1 MVATTV
7 RVGKLSSRGVSVVAG
22 AASLA
27 LLAAGCGEAARD
39 ASESKGT
46 YAVEVVR
53 TSFPRK
59 QAVARDTRL
68 EMVVRNAGVRTVPNV
83 AVTIDSFYYRS
94 DYPHLSIAKR
104 PVWIVNTGP
113 GAVAKPPVESEEI
126 NPPGGGETVFV
137 NTWALGPLAAGH
149 KARFI
154 WRVTPVK
161 SGTHTIHYA
170 VAAGLD
176 GKAVAQL
183 PEGGKPVGKLVAQVA
198 PLPPHTH
205 VNPETGEIA
214 PGRNPVSAGAVG
226 AVP

>member
-1 MVATTV
+1 M
-7 RVGKLSSRGVSVVAG
+7 LSSRGVSVVAG

-39 ASESKGT
+39 ASEPKGT

-53 TSFPRK
+53 ASFPRR

-68 EMVVRNAGVRTVPNV
+68 EMVVRNAGVRTAPNV

-94 DYPHLSIAKR
+94 DYPHLSVSKR

-113 GAVAKPPVESEEI
+113 GAVAKPPVESEEV

-137 NTWALGPLAAGH
+137 NTWALGPLAAGRR
-149 KARFI
+149 ARFV
-154 WRVTPVK
+154 WHVTPVK
-161 SGTHTIHYA
+161 SGRHTIHYT

-176 GKAVAQL
+176 GKAVARL
-183 PEGGKPVGKLVAQVA
+183 PEGGRPVGALVAKVA
-198 PLPPHTH
+198 PLPPRTH
-205 VNPETGEIA
+205 VNPETGQIA
-214 PGRNPVSAGAVG
+214 AGPNPVSPGAVG